1 MPNEETQPEK
11 TEETAGKTFTQEE
24 VDALI
29 KKRLAR
35 AKSDVPS
42 DYEELKKKATKF
54 DELQNANK
62 TELEKANEELGR
74 LRADIA
80 QRDETARIQ
89 KLKDEVSKE
98 TGVPVSLISGT
109 TKEEMETFA
118 QDVAE
123 YAKKDSAPVLKK
135 SGKFAHGNN
144 QDNDGYAEILR
155 QLKG

>member
-1 MPNEETQPEK
+1 MPKKETQPEK
-11 TEETAGKTFTQEE
+11 TEETEGKTFTQEE

-42 DYEELKKKATKF
+42 DYEELKEKATKF
-54 DELQNANK
+54 DEIQTANK

-80 QRDETARIQ
+80 KRDETARIQ

-118 QDVAE
+118 QSVAE

-135 SGKFAHGNN
+135 SGKFAQGNN
-144 QDNDGYAEILR
+144 KDDGYAEILR

>member
-1 MPNEETQPEK
+1 MPNKETQPEK
-11 TEETAGKTFTQEE
+11 TEETEGKTFTQEE

-42 DYEELKKKATKF
+42 DYEELKEKATKF
-54 DELQNANK
+54 DEIQTANK

-80 QRDETARIQ
+80 KRDETARIQ

-118 QDVAE
+118 KSVAE

-135 SGKFAHGNN
+135 SGKFAQGNN
-144 QDNDGYAEILR
+144 KDDGYAEILR

>member
-1 MPNEETQPEK
+1 MPNEDTQPQEK
-11 TEETAGKTFTQEE
+11 EEASKTFTQEE

-35 AKSDVPS
+35 AKNDVPT
-42 DYEELKKKATKF
+42 DYEELKKKASKF

-62 TELEKANEELGR
+62 TELEKANEELAE
-74 LRADIA
+74 LRADIE
-80 QRDETARIQ
+80 QRDEAAHIQ

-98 TGVPVSLISGT
+98 TGIPVSLIIGK

-118 QDVAE
+118 QSVAE

-135 SGKFAHGNN
+135 SGKFAQGNN
-144 QDNDGYAEILR
+144 KDDGYAEILR

>member
-11 TEETAGKTFTQEE
+11 TEETEGKTFTQEE

-29 KKRLAR
+29 KKVLAR

-62 TELEKANEELGR
+62 TELEKANEELDR

-89 KLKDEVSKE
+89 KLKDE
-98 TGVPVSLISGT
+98 
-109 TKEEMETFA
+109 
-118 QDVAE
+118 
-123 YAKKDSAPVLKK
+123 
-135 SGKFAHGNN
+135 
-144 QDNDGYAEILR
+144 
-155 QLKG
+155 